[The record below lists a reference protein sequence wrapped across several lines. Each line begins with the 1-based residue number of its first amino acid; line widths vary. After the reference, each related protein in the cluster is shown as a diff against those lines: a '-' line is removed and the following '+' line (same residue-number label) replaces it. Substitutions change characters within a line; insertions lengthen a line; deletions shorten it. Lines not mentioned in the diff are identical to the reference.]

1 MPRLRFRLKEM
12 AQSETSQENKPSLG
26 KVRISAIPQSSGS
39 CPLHNWAYL
48 LLGLTG
54 VLYAIYIAD
63 KEAFTTV
70 SSSLYL
76 GGVST
81 VFRFIDNYSPFNEFL
96 ETDEELIE
104 KLKKTNEVVKDDE
117 PQSKRERVLT
127 KSELSKYD
135 GSEGSPGLYLAMMGV
150 VYDVSKGKEYY
161 GPGGGYSFF
170 AGKDASR
177 AFVSGQFDEEGLVE
191 DVSGLTSG
199 DYLGLEEWGSFYEKD
214 YVRVGLLE
222 GAFYDKQGEVTQHWI
237 DLQGWMEEARVQRDK
252 EDVEKQMFPPCNVEW
267 TQADGSRYWCTA
279 KSGGVSRSWVGV
291 PRQLYYPA
299 RQPRCACVRNRGPP
313 STDPGAASDR
323 GDLDSPHVKEYEGC
337 GPKEWECRVKED

>member
-1 MPRLRFRLKEM
+1 MT
-12 AQSETSQENKPSLG
+12 QSETSQTNKPPIG
-26 KVRISAIPQSSGS
+26 KVRISTTTESSGG
-39 CPLHNWAYL
+39 CPAHNWVYL
-48 LLGLTG
+48 AMGLTG
-54 VLYAIYIAD
+54 VLYAIYVAD
-63 KEAFTTV
+63 REAFTTV
-70 SSSLYL
+70 CSSLYL
-76 GGVST
+76 GGVSK

-96 ETDEELIE
+96 ETDEELIK
-104 KLKKTNEVVKDDE
+104 KLKEKQKNKVENEEIPANRVK
-117 PQSKRERVLT
+117 VFT
-127 KSELSKYD
+127 KSELALYD

-191 DVSGLTSG
+191 DVSGLSSG

-214 YVRVGLLE
+214 YVRVGLLD
-222 GAFYDKQGEVTQHWI
+222 GAFYNKDGEVTQHLK
-237 DLQGWMEEARVQRDK
+237 DLQGWMEEAKIERDK
-252 EDVEKQMFPPCNVEW
+252 QDVEKQMFPPCNVEW

-279 KSGGVSRSWVGV
+279 RSGGVTRNWVGV

-299 RQPRCACVRNRGPP
+299 RQPRCACVRNTGPP
-313 STDPGAASDR
+313 STDPGAKTNR

-337 GPKEWECRVKED
+337 GPKDWECRVKED

>member
-1 MPRLRFRLKEM
+1 MVQPEESSSIK
-12 AQSETSQENKPSLG
+12 QSLG
-26 KVRISAIPQSSGS
+26 KVRISTIPPPSGT
-39 CPLHNWAYL
+39 CPAHNWVYL
-48 LLGLTG
+48 VLGLIG
-54 VLYAIYIAD
+54 VLYAIYLAD
-63 KEAFTTV
+63 KESFTQV

-76 GGVST
+76 GGLGT
-81 VFRFIDNYSPFNEFL
+81 AFKFIDNYSPFNEFL

-104 KLKKTNEVVKDDE
+104 KLKKKNNVVKSDDE
-117 PQSKRERVLT
+117 KSGSSSRERVLT
-127 KSELSKYD
+127 KTELALYD
-135 GSEGSPGLYLAMMGV
+135 GSDGSPGLYLAMMGV

-170 AGKDASR
+170 AGKDSTR

-191 DVSGLTSG
+191 DVSGLSSG

-222 GAFYDKQGEVTQHWI
+222 GAFYNSAGEVTQHWK
-237 DLQGWMEEARVQRDK
+237 DLQGWMEEARVERDK
-252 EDVEKQMFPPCNVEW
+252 QDVEKQMFPPCNVEW

-279 KSGGVSRSWVGV
+279 RSGGVTRSWVGV

-299 RQPRCACVRNRGPP
+299 RQPRCACVRDRGPP
-313 STDPGAASDR
+313 STDPGARSDT
-323 GDLDSPHVKEYEGC
+323 GDLLSPHVKEYEGC